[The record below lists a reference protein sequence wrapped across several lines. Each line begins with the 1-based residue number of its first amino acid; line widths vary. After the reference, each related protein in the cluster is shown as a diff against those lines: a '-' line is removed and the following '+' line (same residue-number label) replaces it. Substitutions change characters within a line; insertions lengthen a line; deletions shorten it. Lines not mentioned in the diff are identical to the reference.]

1 MVGQGK
7 VRQAGHRLARCGMER
22 LGKVRRGKVRH
33 DLAGHGRQGLAMS
46 GGAGSGKVRFGMAR
60 LGEVRQAWIARK
72 ENNMVYKKYSWRVN
86 HGAPAQT
93 VGETLERIERRDG
106 TITREAF
113 LEESRPEGS
122 PTHACFEWDDSVAAE
137 KYRLNQSSAV
147 IRDIKVT
154 IVSESAEPVKT
165 AAFVNIMPNPTAQ
178 EAQYQSVDVAVSD
191 TDTRK
196 TVLQNALDDLIKL
209 RIKYR
214 DLTELAGIF
223 DAIEKAIK
231 EAA

>member
-1 MVGQGK
+1 
-7 VRQAGHRLARCGMER
+7 
-22 LGKVRRGKVRH
+22 
-33 DLAGHGRQGLAMS
+33 
-46 GGAGSGKVRFGMAR
+46 
-60 LGEVRQAWIARK
+60 
-72 ENNMVYKKYSWRVN
+72 MVYKKYSWRVN

-113 LEESRPEGS
+113 LEESRPEDS